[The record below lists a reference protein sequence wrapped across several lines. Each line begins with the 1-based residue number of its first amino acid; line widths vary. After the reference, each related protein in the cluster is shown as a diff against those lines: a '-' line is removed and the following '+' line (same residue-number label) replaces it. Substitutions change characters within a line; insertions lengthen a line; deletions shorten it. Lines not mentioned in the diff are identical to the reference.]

1 MHREY
6 HNITSYFNGYF
17 NANERVKA
25 GVEKITTAYKEDYD
39 QLLPVFIIGD
49 TASARSAYPDMEK
62 AIEKCEKVISK
73 HTITNDSRKDKK
85 KPKLNK
91 WIDDNY
97 MTLGQAHYWK
107 RNYYRSEELFNYV
120 NRKFKEKDEQIFS
133 ASWAARS
140 AMERGEYSKALQAL
154 SKIEAEDDM
163 DEDLKANYFLVYA
176 DLHIRQGKL
185 KEAAEKLELAIRFT
199 KRKKNR
205 ARPNFILAQIY
216 QQLERSNE
224 AVERYEMVL
233 RSRPNYELAFYAQIN
248 KALAFS
254 RRGGS
259 SDGIKKELEKMIRDE
274 KNKDYLD
281 QIYFALGDIYLEEQ
295 KRPEA
300 VAYFEK
306 SLRVTKAD
314 NKKQKSKTF
323 LRLADLYFDQRKYAD
338 AQLYYDSTYKNLN
351 PEHIRFN
358 EVRARA
364 ESLGELVGYLNKI
377 NLNDS
382 LTQICALKGDALE
395 KKLKDIQS
403 LLAKEAEEQR
413 RRDEEAA
420 AALADQQAQ
429 TPGATGPAAAGA
441 YWIYNPAIRD
451 KGYNDFKDYWG
462 DRPLKDNWRLASKV
476 STLFD
481 SPDESIIVGDSTDTA
496 SSSSSEDRYRVP
508 DIEELRASLP
518 CGDDVKMKETSAG
531 VAEAYYQAGLIY
543 KEKLDDEDN
552 AIGSWQ
558 QLISNID
565 TSSFH
570 PVAFY
575 QLFRTWLSKESAPG
589 YKANPFCSDCSS
601 AYWADEIRSRYPGSE
616 WSRLVDNP
624 EYIDQADMKRTEEN
638 AAYEATYQ
646 MYVSRRYVDAIS
658 ACSQVID
665 NEPGNQFLCK
675 YRLLRAV
682 CIGYTDAAYSIKENY
697 FKELQEVKK
706 TCAGSEEA
714 KRADDLIK
722 AGNQE
727 APGTGSMDKPG
738 NTLPE
743 NGGNSQSVTNPTTAP
758 NGGTTNGNSSA
769 NSPSVEYKS
778 DLTVEHYMVTLLP
791 VQGSDV
797 NKVKAALSD
806 FNASFYASAAMKVT
820 NNLLGQQYHIVLVK
834 PFKSATEAK
843 EYLSTVKSNQEEL
856 KDVNSSN
863 NKLFLISKP
872 NYITL
877 FKSRD
882 VDAYL
887 QFYQANYP

>member
-6 HNITSYFNGYF
+6 HNVTSYFNGYF

-25 GVEKITTAYKEDYD
+25 GVEKITAAYKEDYD

-62 AIEKCEKVISK
+62 AIEKCEKVISR
-73 HTITNDSRKDKK
+73 HTITNDSRKDVK

-120 NRKFKEKDEQIFS
+120 NRKFKEKDEQLFS

-140 AMERGEYSKALQAL
+140 AMERGEYSKALLSL
-154 SKIEAEDDM
+154 SKIEAEADM
-163 DEDLKANYFLVYA
+163 DEDLKANYYLVFA
-176 DLHIRQGKL
+176 DLYLRQGKL
-185 KEAAEKLELAIRFT
+185 KDAAEKLELAIRFT
-199 KRKKNR
+199 KKKKNR

-281 QIYFALGDIYLEEQ
+281 QIYFALGDIFLEEQ

-300 VAYFEK
+300 VAYFDK

-323 LRLADLYFDQRKYAD
+323 LRLADLYFDQRQYAN
-338 AQLYYDSTYKNLN
+338 AQLYYDSTFKNLN
-351 PEHIRFN
+351 PEHARFI
-358 EVRARA
+358 EVKARA

-395 KKLKDIQS
+395 NKLRDIQAT
-403 LLAKEAEEQR
+403 LAQEAQEQR

-420 AALADQQAQ
+420 AALAAQQTQ
-429 TPGATGPAAAGA
+429 SPGAVPATTGA
-441 YWIYNPAIRD
+441 YWIYNPTIRQ
-451 KGYNDFKDYWG
+451 KGHDDFKDTWG

-476 STLFD
+476 SQLFD
-481 SPDESIIVGDSTDTA
+481 SPDESLLLADSASTA
-496 SSSSSEDRYRVP
+496 AGNQAEDRYKVP

-518 CGDDVKMKETSAG
+518 CDDPSKMQETSAG

-570 PVAFY
+570 PVAYY
-575 QLFRTWLSKESAPG
+575 QLFRTWLSKEATPG
-589 YKANPFCSDCSS
+589 YKPNPFCSDCSS

-638 AAYEATYQ
+638 AAYESAYQ
-646 MYVSRRYVDAIS
+646 MYVSRRYLDAIG
-658 ACSQVID
+658 ACTQVID
-665 NEPGNQFLCK
+665 NEPDNQFCCK

-682 CIGYTDAAYSIKENY
+682 CVGYTDAAYSIRENY
-697 FKELQEVKK
+697 YKELQEVKK
-706 TCAGSEEA
+706 NCGNSEEA
-714 KRADDLIK
+714 KRADDLLK

-727 APGTGSMDKPG
+727 VPGSGTAEKPDIDQPNPG
-738 NTLPE
+738 NGSDTT
-743 NGGNSQSVTNPTTAP
+743 GGNPTNPTNPT
-758 NGGTTNGNSSA
+758 NTGTGNTST
-769 NSPSVEYKS
+769 PPVVDYKL
-778 DLTVEHYMVTLLP
+778 DLNAEHYMVTLLP
-791 VQGSDV
+791 IQGSDV
-797 NKVKAALSD
+797 NRVKAALAD
-806 FNASFYASAAMKVT
+806 FNISFYASAALKVT
-820 NNLLGQQYHIVLVK
+820 NNLLGQQYHIVMVK
-834 PFKSATEAK
+834 PFKSANEAK
-843 EYLSTVKSNQEEL
+843 EYLSTVKSNQDDL
-856 KDVNSSN
+856 KDVNSAN

-882 VDAYL
+882 VEAYL